1 LTLLGG
7 AGTVTGS
14 KHLFE
19 AGGTKLLVDCG
30 MFQGHG
36 QEELNRKPL
45 PLDPSEIRFVLLTH
59 AHIDHCGYLP
69 RLVRDGFRGQVICT
83 KATADIAAIMLRDAA
98 EIQVEEAKFQTKR
111 NKKKGLPPEEPL
123 YTPQDVEDTLPLFKI
138 RVDYNEPVELDGAGR
153 VTFRDAGHIL
163 GSAFLEMELSE
174 DGITKRIV
182 ASGDL
187 GNFDKPI
194 VRDPEAVQI
203 DSPDYVLIE
212 STYGSRNHRLMDES
226 LDEFGAAVRKTLKRK
241 GNVVIPSFALE
252 RAQDIL
258 YYLREFREGGTV
270 PKSKVF
276 LDSPLAISAVKIFK
290 QHPECYDEE
299 ALELFRRH
307 KDPFR
312 FPGVEFTR
320 TVKDSTKINLVE
332 GGAIIIA
339 ASGMCQ
345 SGRIKHHLKHNLWK
359 KECSVIFVGYQA
371 RGTLGRAIIEGKSP
385 VNIYGEEV
393 AVRSRLHTI
402 NGLSAHADRYGL
414 LEWSKTV
421 KGDPTFLVIHGE
433 ESESEALA
441 KALKSKGRTAQIA
454 ALDGTLE
461 L

>member
-1 LTLLGG
+1 M
-7 AGTVTGS
+7 VTGS

-19 AGGTKLLVDCG
+19 VNGTKFLVDCG

-36 QEELNRKPL
+36 QEELNERPL
-45 PLDPSEIRFVLLTH
+45 PVDASEIGAVLLTH

-83 KATADIAAIMLRDAA
+83 KATADIAAIMLQDAA
-98 EIQVEEAKFQTKR
+98 EIQEEEAKVQTRR
-111 NKKKGLPPEEPL
+111 NKRRGLPPSEPL
-123 YTPQDVEDTLPLFKI
+123 YMPKDVENTLPLFKAG
-138 RVDYNEPVELDGAGR
+138 VDYDSPVEVDRGVR

-163 GSAFLEMELSE
+163 GSAFLEMELEES
-174 DGITKRIV
+174 GITKRVV

-194 VRDPEAVQI
+194 VRDPMPMGI
-203 DSPDYVLIE
+203 DDPDYVLIE

-226 LDEFGAAVRKTLKRK
+226 LEEFSTAVKKTLRRK

-258 YYLREFREGGTV
+258 YYLREFRDDGKV

-299 ALELFRRH
+299 ALELLRRH
-307 KDPFR
+307 EDPFQ

-320 TVKDSTKINLVE
+320 TVKNSMKINVIE
-332 GGAIIIA
+332 DGAVIIA

-345 SGRIKHHLKHNLWK
+345 SGRIKHHLKHNLWR

-393 AVRSRLHTI
+393 AVRSKIHTI

-414 LEWSKTV
+414 LEWSKTA
-421 KGDPTFLVIHGE
+421 KGSPTFLVIHGE
-433 ESESEALA
+433 EDESKALSEALE
-441 KALKSKGRTAQIA
+441 SKGRKTHVA
-454 ALDGTLE
+454 ALNETLE